1 MKKTTYELFALL
13 AFMLDFVEGMGEA
26 LERILVGRGRAA
38 ARGALHRQVGALAH
52 GIDHGR
58 LLGDVLDP
66 GAVVLRVHRELF
78 STDLGGGVRAGLERI
93 ADDDRH
99 LVLHVLGRAGGDENI
114 GRIALAAG
122 RLGLGRLR
130 LGAPEADLVSAGRGD
145 KGAPMASLTGYGR
158 RGIA

>member
-13 AFMLDFVEGMGEA
+13 AFLVDFVEGLGEA

-93 ADDDRH
+93 AYDDRH
-99 LVLHVLGRAGGDENI
+99 LVLHVLGRAGGDEHI
-114 GRIALAAG
+114 GRIELAAG
-122 RLGLGRLR
+122 RLWLSYLR
-130 LGAPEADLVSAGRGD
+130 SCEREADPVAAGRGD
-145 KGAPMASLTGYGR
+145 IGAPIAVLTE
-158 RGIA
+158 

>member
-13 AFMLDFVEGMGEA
+13 AFLLDFVEGLGEA

-66 GAVVLRVHRELF
+66 GAVVLRVHRYLF
-78 STDLGGGVRAGLERI
+78 STDRGGAFRPGLERI
-93 ADDDRH
+93 ADDDPH
-99 LVLHVLGRAGGDENI
+99 LVLHAVR
-114 GRIALAAG
+114 RP
-122 RLGLGRLR
+122 
-130 LGAPEADLVSAGRGD
+130 GAH
-145 KGAPMASLTGYGR
+145 Y
-158 RGIA
+158 

>member
-13 AFMLDFVEGMGEA
+13 AFLLDFVEGLGEA

-78 STDLGGGVRAGLERI
+78 STDLGGVGGCGAVAGFGGCCAKAPDASDVATMNAVAANRI
-93 ADDDRH
+93 P
-99 LVLHVLGRAGGDENI
+99 VI
-114 GRIALAAG
+114 GPPA
-122 RLGLGRLR
+122 
-130 LGAPEADLVSAGRGD
+130 
-145 KGAPMASLTGYGR
+145 
-158 RGIA
+158 